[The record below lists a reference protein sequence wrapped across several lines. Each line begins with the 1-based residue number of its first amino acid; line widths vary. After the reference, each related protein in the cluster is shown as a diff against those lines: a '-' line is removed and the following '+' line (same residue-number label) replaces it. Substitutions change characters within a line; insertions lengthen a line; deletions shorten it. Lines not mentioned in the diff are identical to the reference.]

1 MAVQHLN
8 TLDIRNAISHIREK
22 QDKLL
27 AACDTH
33 ERSNSFHSEIALVMA
48 ASDCEIEMT
57 NFANDLRDKMT
68 AGVVG

>member
-1 MAVQHLN
+1 MTVQHLS
-8 TLDIRNAISHIREK
+8 TLDIRNAISSIRQK

-33 ERSNSFHSEIALVMA
+33 ERLHTFNSEIVLVMA

-68 AGVVG
+68 AGSLS